1 MPVRPPL
8 AVLRHAV
15 AVSHD
20 ELSTYRAQDDHRT
33 SKVHVGRLAAKQFG
47 NVSWAQL
54 RALEVAASTIR
65 RWTRTGYLISVLPR
79 VYAVG
84 QVRHDESS
92 RLFSLLLFAGPG
104 AALSHGTA
112 AHHRGWLRYPVRAVH
127 ISTPRRIRTRIIGVA
142 FHSERDIERELVNGI
157 PCTTTSQT
165 LLDVAAT
172 EPLKLVSS
180 SLAQLDYERKLN
192 ASAIRQACG
201 RGRPGSAAL
210 LRALTT
216 YMPQL
221 ARTKSDL
228 EDDFL
233 YLCRRFGIPLPQV
246 NAKLHGEEPDC
257 YWPDAAFVV
266 ELDGDGNHGTPA
278 QRRRDR
284 RKDMKLRSHGVTVVR
299 YGSDQVTHAA
309 TAVAAEVIAQ
319 IEQGRRRAA

>member
-1 MPVRPPL
+1 MG
-8 AVLRHAV
+8 
-15 AVSHD
+15 SE

-33 SKVHVGRLAAKQFG
+33 SKVRVGRLAAKQFG

-65 RWTRTGYLISVLPR
+65 RWAETGYLISLLPR

-92 RLFSLLLFAGPG
+92 GLSSLLLFAGPG

-112 AHHRGWLRYPVRAVH
+112 AHWRAWLRYPVKATH
-127 ISTPRRIRTRIIGVA
+127 ISTPRRIRARFPSVV
-142 FHSERDIERELVNGI
+142 FHCERDLERELVNGI
-157 PCTTTSQT
+157 PCTTVTQT
-165 LLDVAAT
+165 LLDLAAT
-172 EPLKLVSS
+172 EPLKLVLR
-180 SLAQLDYERKLN
+180 SLAQLDYERRLN
-192 ASAIRQACG
+192 ATAIRSACG

-210 LRALTT
+210 ITGLRGYLPE
-216 YMPQL
+216 M

-233 YLCRRFGIPLPQV
+233 LLCQRFNVPIPQV
-246 NAKLHGEEPDC
+246 NVKLHGEEPDC
-257 YWPDAAFVV
+257 YWPASSLVV

-284 RKDMKLRSHGVTVVR
+284 RKDMKLRGHGLMVIR
-299 YGSDQVTHAA
+299 YDSDQVNHDAVT
-309 TAVAAEVIAQ
+309 VAADVLAQ
-319 IEQGRRRAA
+319 IEQRTRTLAA